1 MQQQPS
7 RWLIVAAFA
16 AIYLIWGSSYI
27 VIHFAVETIP
37 PFIMMGG
44 RFLAAGLALFLI
56 GLRSAKQLPTRAHW
70 RSAIISG
77 FFMFV
82 LNAGAIAY
90 AEATLDMP
98 SGVVAVLLAT
108 MPIWMV
114 LINWLRPSG
123 TPPTTMVVAGIAVG
137 FVGIILLSAPEQG
150 MAALNM
156 IGVVLILAAAAFWAI
171 GSMYARTAPMPESA
185 PLSTGMQLLCG
196 GAGLFLVGILS
207 GELVGFD
214 PAQVSTTSLLAMIY
228 LGVFNSF
235 VGFSAFVWLMR
246 VSNPARVAT
255 YAYVNPVIAVI
266 LGALL
271 ANEPLTPRSI
281 LAGVIILLSVFLI
294 TMQRVPFVHRFR
306 VAKSPDVQAI
316 PAPIE

>member
-1 MQQQPS
+1 MQKQPA
-7 RWLIVAAFA
+7 RWLIIAAFA

-37 PFIMMGG
+37 PFVMMGG
-44 RFLAAGLALFLI
+44 RFLAAGVALFLI
-56 GLRSAKQLPTRAHW
+56 GLRSAGKFPNRAYW

-90 AEATLDMP
+90 GEAELDMP

-114 LINWLRPSG
+114 LINWLRPGG

-150 MAALNM
+150 TMALQPL
-156 IGVVLILAAAAFWAI
+156 GVVLILAAAAFWAI
-171 GSMYARTAPMPESA
+171 GSMYARNAPTPDSA

-196 GAGLFLVGILS
+196 GGGLFLVGVLS
-207 GELVGFD
+207 GELVAFD
-214 PAQVSTTSLLAMIY
+214 PAQVSTRSLLAMIY

-235 VGFSAFVWLMR
+235 IGFSAFVWLMR

-271 ANEPLTPRSI
+271 ANEPLTPRSVI
-281 LAGVIILLSVFLI
+281 AGVIILLSVFLI
-294 TMQRVPFVHRFR
+294 TAQRVPFVHRFR
-306 VAKSPDVQAI
+306 VAKSADVTAI